1 MVQPDD
7 APTTPAGAGII
18 LAAPWLAALIFS
30 GNLQNF
36 PRISHRTLSI
46 ASANVS
52 SPWLFDISAELA
64 QKQQAKMMPPGN
76 FACFDVEKSFS
87 QPPAGNG

>member
-7 APTTPAGAGII
+7 APTTPPGVGII

-36 PRISHRTLSI
+36 SRISHRTPSI
-46 ASANVS
+46 ASAIVS
-52 SPWLFDISAELA
+52 SPWLFAVAGELA
-64 QKQQAKMMPPGN
+64 QKQQAIMMPPGN
-76 FACFDVEKSFS
+76 FTGFHADKSFHS
-87 QPPAGNG
+87 PPAGNG